1 MKEIIKD
8 LLKST
13 VISIGMAMTIFCIIG
28 ILFDVRYSGNFR
40 MENYQYTKM
49 VIGCVIVGLGFGIP
63 SVIYQKD
70 SLPMP
75 IRVLIHMGTGC
86 VVYTIVAYAVGWIGN
101 TETIGQRI
109 LSVLIQFATAFFIWF
124 LFLRYYRKE
133 AKSINEKLQ
142 ARNDK

>member
-1 MKEIIKD
+1 
-8 LLKST
+8 
-13 VISIGMAMTIFCIIG
+13 
-28 ILFDVRYSGNFR
+28 
-40 MENYQYTKM
+40 
-49 VIGCVIVGLGFGIP
+49 
-63 SVIYQKD
+63 
-70 SLPMP
+70 MP
-75 IRVLIHMGTGC
+75 IRALIHMGTGC

-109 LSVLIQFATAFFIWF
+109 VSVLIQFAAAFFIWF

>member
-1 MKEIIKD
+1 MKEIMKD

-28 ILFDVRYSGNFR
+28 ILFDIRYSGNFR

>member
-1 MKEIIKD
+1 MKEIMKD

-13 VISIGMAMTIFCIIG
+13 VTSIGMAMTIFCIIG

-86 VVYTIVAYAVGWIGN
+86 VIYTIVAYAVGWIGN

>member
-1 MKEIIKD
+1 MKEIMKD

-109 LSVLIQFATAFFIWF
+109 VSVLIQFATAFFIWF

>member
-1 MKEIIKD
+1 MKEIMKD

>member
-1 MKEIIKD
+1 MKEIMKD

-75 IRVLIHMGTGC
+75 IRVLIHMGIGC